1 MQGSVR
7 ASSVIALL
15 AALWVGAAAAD
26 TPRRVV
32 SINLCTDQLAML
44 LAAPG
49 QLVSISHLARD
60 PRSSAMVVEAAAYP
74 INRASAEEV
83 FLLAPDLVLA
93 GSFTA
98 PATLALLDRLGVP
111 VVQLPPAATLEDVGA
126 HLRLIGT
133 ALGREAVAEELAAQ
147 FETELAALRVSP
159 DHRPRAALYG
169 ANGYSSGVQSLP
181 GQVLQAAGFD
191 NVATELDMDGGGMI
205 ALEQLILADPDLVI
219 GGSRYP
225 GHSRAEDVPRHP
237 ALRELRAGGAGLSDA
252 DWVCGT
258 PHVLQ
263 AVARLVA
270 AREGLTP

>member
-1 MQGSVR
+1 MSVFR
-7 ASSVIALL
+7 AVSSVLALAL
-15 AALWVGAAAAD
+15 CALPGPGWAA
-26 TPRRVV
+26 PERVV

-49 QLVSISHLARD
+49 QLISISHLARD
-60 PRSSAMVVEAAAYP
+60 PRSSAMAGESAAYP
-74 INRASAEEV
+74 VNRASAEEV

-111 VVQLPPAATLEDVGA
+111 VVRLPPASTLDDVGA
-126 HLRLIGT
+126 HLRLIGA
-133 ALGREAVAEELAAQ
+133 ALGHEDVAEELAAR
-147 FETELAALRVSP
+147 FETELAVLRVSP

-191 NVATELDMDGGGMI
+191 NVATELGMDGGGML

-219 GGSRYP
+219 GGTRYP
-225 GHSRAEDVPRHP
+225 GHSRSEDVPRHP
-237 ALRELRAGGAGLSDA
+237 ALRDLRAGGAGLSDA

-263 AVARLVA
+263 AVARLIA